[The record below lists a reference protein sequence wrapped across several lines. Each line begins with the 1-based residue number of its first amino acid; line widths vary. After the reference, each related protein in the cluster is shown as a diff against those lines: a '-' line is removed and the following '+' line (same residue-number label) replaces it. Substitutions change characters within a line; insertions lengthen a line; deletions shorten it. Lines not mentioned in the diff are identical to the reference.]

1 MTNFRTALLVPLVA
15 GLAAC
20 SSGGSDGDDPRVPDP
35 VNGGDQ
41 APVSLDF
48 FSTPEGNPTEEERWE
63 YQIETSLADS
73 DFLTYSLASGP
84 DSMTISE
91 DGLVQWTPDDED
103 GTQVQVTVR
112 VVYNDGTNTADAQQT
127 FELSVTPVNDKPE
140 ITSVAPATA
149 VAGSQFQYQLVVND
163 PDDANDGVNLSYTV
177 ELPFLS
183 SQTPEEYGVSISST
197 GLLTWTVPVDASYA
211 LRTVGLNIR
220 VTVTDGEEDWGDV
233 LLAAPPRQ
241 NWYLKVVDANTPP
254 EIVSSPVLSAT
265 EDLAY
270 EYQLVA
276 EDVAGLDAQGNDIAD
291 DLEYTL
297 IDGPDDM
304 TVSSTGLV
312 EWTPTENGS
321 SPYDVSV
328 VLQVEDGGENDA
340 EPVQQAYSITVTPV
354 NDAPAING
362 TPAAVAAL
370 GGTYEY
376 QVSVTDPDDNNDGS
390 GLTFSLEG
398 PEGMTISPTGFI
410 EWTPETEGSFAVTVS
425 VVDGQENGA
434 AEDSISWMIEVRDN
448 NTAPTIN
455 QSEPTI
461 TTTEDAE
468 GFATLTAAD
477 AEGDV
482 LAWSISEQPS
492 NGGAI
497 VINGAVTY
505 TPFPNF
511 NGTDS
516 FTVVVTDG
524 SLSDSV
530 VVDVTVAS
538 VNDAPVIDQSLAVIE
553 TSEDVAGSVTLTAS
567 DVEGDSLNWTVSTGA
582 ENGTAAVVNG
592 EITYTPDADFSGT
605 DSFVVEVSDGTDS
618 DTIAVAVTVADVV
631 DAPVIDQETASITT
645 DEDTEGNT
653 TLTATDADGDALVWS
668 VSVQPENGVAAVSD
682 GNVAYTPD
690 ADFAGGDSFTVEVSD
705 GALTDTLVVSV
716 TINPV
721 NDAPVFDQ
729 TSAAI
734 STDEDTQGIVSL
746 SASDHEGDTLTW
758 SISTQA
764 GNGVASAT
772 DGEITYQP
780 SAEFS
785 GTDSFV
791 VAVSDGTDS
800 TTMPVSVTVVAV
812 NDAPFIT
819 SVAPT
824 SATEGVEYRYA
835 VAADDIDG
843 DELTYSLTTAP
854 TGMTIDTDTGLISWT
869 PGNGDTGG
877 LVTVEVSDGMLAIEQ
892 SYTLTVGATNDAP
905 VITSTAPTAATE
917 DEQYTYAPAA
927 NDPDGDTLS
936 WSLTQSPASMT
947 ISPATGAIAWTPA
960 NGVASATV
968 TLVVTDGA
976 LSDSETFTITVDPV
990 NDAPV
995 ITQGESAALTTD
1007 EDQQGSLTLAAT
1019 DVDNT
1024 DLTWSITGVA
1034 TNGSAEVVDG
1044 EVSYEP
1050 SADFNGN
1057 DSFVVNVTDGDL
1069 SDSISVSVTVNAVN
1083 DAPVIT
1089 SSAPTGAIEG
1099 TELSYQILASD
1110 VDGDSLVYN
1119 LTSGPDG
1126 MTMNATGL
1134 VTWTPENG
1142 VTDTIAEFA
1151 VSDGTETV
1159 SQIAEIQ
1166 VTATN
1171 DAPVITEGDS
1181 ITLTTDEDTSGSVT
1195 LNASDADGN
1204 TITWSVSE
1212 AANHGS
1218 VGVLGSGESQT
1229 ITYTP
1234 DDDFNGSDSFTVQ
1247 ITDGIENDSITVN
1260 VTVAA
1265 INDAPEIG
1273 EGESAEL
1280 TTSENTEGALELSAS
1295 DIDGDS
1301 LTWSI
1306 SSEATN
1312 GTATVVG
1319 GAVTYTP
1326 NAAFNGEDSFVV
1338 TVSDGTASDTITV
1351 AVSVSPV
1358 NDAPEIDQE
1367 TAAITTDEDT
1377 AGSTVLTATDI
1388 DGDSLTWSISAAA
1401 TNGTAAVVDGNV
1413 TYTPNADANGSD
1425 SFTVEVSDGEL
1436 TDSVVVDVT
1445 VNAVNDEPVI
1455 AEGETATLNTAED
1468 TEGTLI
1474 LNASDVDGDSLTWSI
1489 SAAATNGTAAVVDGV
1504 VTYQPDAGYNG
1515 PDSFTV
1521 EVSDGTAV
1529 DTIAVSVSVS
1539 SENDAPVIDQESAAI
1554 STSEDASGS
1563 TILTATDPDGDALSW
1578 TLTAAPANGSASV
1591 VDGVVTY
1598 IPDADY
1604 SGTDSLTV
1612 QVSDGVLTDSIE
1624 VTVDVTAVNDAPAFA
1639 NAASTSAV
1647 EGSEYQYQAV
1657 INDVDDANNGTDL
1670 TFTLTTAPAG
1680 MAVSSTGLVTWTPAN
1695 GVTSAEVVL
1704 EVADGGEDAAAVA
1717 VQSWTITVG
1726 ATNDAPSIDS
1736 LPPLEATEDQLY
1748 QYDVQVSDPDDTN
1761 NGTDLTFTLLAA
1773 PAGMT
1778 VSSMGSIQWT
1788 PENGVTTADVT
1799 VQVADGGEGGVAPV
1813 EQSWTITVEPV
1824 NDAPVIDQGES
1835 AALTTTEDTT
1845 GTLDLSATDVDSET
1859 LTWSISSVATE
1870 GTASVTDGVAS
1881 YVPAT
1886 DFNGTDS
1893 FTVEVSDGDLTDT
1906 INVNVTVE
1914 AANDAPVFTSTAP
1927 TEATEDELYSYTA
1940 AASDTDGDALTFS
1953 LQTKPTGMTIDPE
1966 SGAISWTPANGV
1978 ETGAVV
1984 VAVNDGTATVTQ
1996 SFVITVA
2003 PVNDAPVITSTAPT
2017 SATEDLLYSYAVVAN
2032 DVDGDALT
2040 YSLTT
2045 APTGMT
2051 ISAAGV
2057 INWTPENGVASADV
2071 TVEVSDGT
2079 ETDSQSFTI
2088 VVNATNDAP
2097 VITEGETATLTTA
2110 EDTSGSV
2117 TLNATDADGN
2127 ALTWS
2132 ISSAATQGTAT
2143 VTGAGDST
2151 SVSYAPNADFNGTDS
2166 FVVAV
2171 TDGTETDTIT
2181 INVTVTAV
2189 NDAPVIGEGETASLT
2204 TAEDTTGS
2212 ITLTASD
2219 IEGDSLSWTIGTAAT
2234 QGTASVVDGS
2244 VSYEPNASFNGGD
2257 SFTVVV
2263 SDGTDTDTILV
2274 NVTVTPE
2281 NDAPVIDQE
2290 TASIATDEDTA
2301 GSTVLTAS
2309 DIDGDSLTW
2318 SISAA
2323 ATSGTAAVVDGNV
2336 TYTPN
2341 ADVNGSDSFTVQVS
2355 DGSLTDTVVVNVTIA
2370 AVNDAPA
2377 ITSSAPTSATEDLLY
2392 SYAVVANDVD
2402 GDPLTYSLT
2411 TAPTGMTISAA
2422 GVINWT
2428 PENGVASADVTVE
2441 VSDGTETDSQSFTIV
2456 VNATNDAPVITQ
2468 GETTSLTAAEDSFL
2482 VTSLNAT
2489 DADGNDL
2496 TWSISQQ
2503 PENGTATIEG
2513 SGTGTVQAI
2522 GFRGDTNFNG
2532 TDSFVVAVTDGTETD
2547 TITVNVT
2554 VTAVNDAPV
2563 IGEGETASLTT
2574 AEDTTGSITLTAT
2587 DIEGDSLSWTIGT
2600 AATQGTASVVDGNVS
2615 YEPNVSING
2624 SDSFTVVVSDGTDTD
2639 TILVNVTVTPE
2650 NDAPVIDQET
2660 ASIATDEDTAGNTVL
2675 TASDVDGD
2683 SLTWSIGAAATSGTA
2698 AVVDGNVTYTP
2709 NADAN
2714 GSDSFTVQVSD
2725 GSLTDTVVVDV
2736 TVAAVNDGPEITE
2749 GETAALTT
2757 DEDNAGTLTLNA
2769 TDIDG
2774 DTITWSIQSQ
2784 ATDGSAAVAGTG
2796 ASQTVTY
2803 TPAANFNGSDSFV
2816 VAITDGTDTDTI
2828 TVNVTVD
2835 AANDAPVIAGGDTA
2849 ELNTSED
2856 TVGTLILNAS
2866 DLEDDSLTWAISAAA
2881 GNGTATVV
2889 DGSVSYEPAADFSGS
2904 DSFTVEVSDGSLSDT
2919 IVITANVVAVNDA
2932 PVIAEGET
2940 VSLTTAEDTEG
2951 TLTLTASDVEGDSL
2965 SWTISAAAAQ
2975 GMATVTGGN
2984 VSYMPNTG
2992 YNGSDSFVVQVSDGT
3007 DTDTI
3012 TVNVTVTAVNNAPA
3026 IDQATASIVTDED
3039 TVGSTTLTATDSDS
3053 ETLTW
3058 SISAAATIG
3067 SATVVD
3073 GNVSYTPNANAN
3085 GSDSFTVQVSD
3096 GSLTDTVVVNVTV
3109 AAVNDAPEVTEGET
3123 TVRTTNEDTALTF
3136 ALNATDVDGD
3146 TLSWSISSDASE
3158 GTATVSGSGA
3168 SQTVSYTPAP
3178 DFNGTDSF
3186 VVQVTDGAMT
3196 DTITVS
3202 MTVASIN
3209 DLPEITSV
3217 APVVATEGE
3226 LYTYLPS
3233 ATDVEGDALTWN
3245 VGTAPASMT
3254 VNPATGE
3261 LNWTPAEG
3269 VTSADV
3275 TLLVNDGG
3283 SNVSQTFTIT
3293 VTAVNDAPVITQGE
3307 STSVTMS
3314 EDGAPTPFTLVL
3326 NATDSDHAGSELN
3339 WSVSSAATNGTATVS
3354 GTGLSKTVNYSP
3366 DTGFSG
3372 TDNFTVEVTDG
3383 DLSDS
3388 IVVNVT
3394 VEAVNAAPVIDQGD
3408 TTTMTLDED
3417 GTQTLSLSATDS
3429 DGDLLTWSVTS
3440 SANDGGVSVDTNGLV
3455 TYVPVADFNGSDTF
3469 TIQVSDSEL
3478 TDSITVS
3485 VTVNSVND
3493 APVIAEG
3500 ASVTLEVNEDSSDSV
3515 TFTASDA
3522 DGDTLTW
3529 SISSGAVE
3537 GIVTQTGSEFSY
3549 APAADFN
3556 GSDSFV
3562 VQVSD
3567 GTATGTSTVSVTVI
3581 AVNDAPVVTS
3591 SPVTTANEY
3600 QVYAYDV
3607 AASDAEGDAVSY
3619 SLTTAPAGME
3629 ISSAGEIRWIP
3640 ESAGTYSVVVNA
3652 TDGSDAGIQSFDIT
3666 VNAEPAVAGRAVK
3679 GVLANASVEAA
3690 VYTGLDAEG
3699 EHSWNVIGTTTT
3711 DANGYFGFNL
3721 GTQSAPVRVRITT
3734 DAETTMVCDTP
3745 SGCLT
3750 SPPAN
3755 FGESGTPA
3763 AGMILDTIVS
3773 GADFA
3778 GPLAVTPMTH
3788 MAATWLQAF
3797 PQALDD
3803 NNVLLAHKRLAVLFG
3818 FTDDTYVS
3826 QRVPDLTDAFERNFA
3841 LSSDEQAL
3849 RHAIFSASLQET
3861 AILASLPIDGLTENI
3876 GLIFGLLGGQMP
3888 LKSGELDV
3896 STLGL
3901 TDPDTEEPIT
3911 TISYTGFDT
3920 FVASAET
3927 VGQFINDG
3935 SLDTVIAGFGSLVTN
3950 WTPELADPSICL
3962 VTDNPELDRT
3972 ECRNVTTIG
3981 EATGYDAANFARA
3994 LAPIDVAGGYL
4005 DDAQA
4010 AELAN
4015 GSTVNRD
4022 LGWLYVDET
4031 AQNETAEMLAGLSEV
4046 LGYGLQTAAC
4056 VPQLANSQSC
4066 SVEPSVGYEAINT
4079 SISSCEGYRGDDS
4092 CTLSVSGTVNGQTY
4106 SLTSRVPDIR
4116 EMLGGDRLWP
4126 ADDFSAGPLRLCFN
4140 GSIANSIA
4148 TMSLNNFCLILNVS
4162 DSRSDLLAPFEDLN
4176 ALEYANIGTEG
4187 SAAYTAMQNLL
4198 AEVVLEIAATGA
4210 LSMTS
4215 TDSNIG
4221 TYSMSNM
4228 NMSFVFDRESLVNLD
4243 KGTPVF
4249 DFEVASFS
4257 RTNPWGETLNS
4268 VSGYPMFKLQVDDTT
4283 ILTGR
4288 NVKDNVGVPPTLS
4301 VTNAIVEGLG
4311 PVVDI
4316 AKEYALSM
4324 IDTTVAAPELTP
4336 EEWDAIIAE
4345 VETNLAYN
4353 GTITTTIQ
4361 DPSAGDRTYIATLT
4375 PEGNVFISQEN
4386 STANAMQLYLSGA
4399 TGYIYADETLVA
4411 TAHLGNS
4418 QDGMLLSFV
4427 DGSQRRYTNA
4437 NPNLSG
4443 QLDSFLEFLQ
4453 VLVPPAEETAP

>member
-1 MTNFRTALLVPLVA
+1 MCTHHTLCVWHVLIHLSDGHCEHDLIPSTYTGLTPCGRFGTPRTSKKNNKKNSGYCLPGSYSIPPSALVTRSRTSMLKHGLHRSVTLTNFRTALLVPLVA

-233 LLAAPPRQ
+233 LLATPPRQ
-241 NWYLKVVDANTPP
+241 SWYLKVVDANTPP

-340 EPVQQAYSITVTPV
+340 EPVQQAYLITVTPV

-410 EWTPETEGSFAVTVS
+410 EWTPEAEGSFAVTVS

-455 QSEPTI
+455 QSEPAI

-477 AEGDV
+477 AEGDA

-492 NGGAI
+492 NGAAI

-505 TPFPNF
+505 TPLPNF

-516 FTVVVTDG
+516 FTVVVSDG
-524 SLSDSV
+524 SLPDSV

-538 VNDAPVIDQSLAVIE
+538 VNDAPVIDQSQAVIE

-605 DSFVVEVSDGTDS
+605 DSFVVEASDGTDS
-618 DTIAVAVTVADVV
+618 DTITVTVTVADVA

-645 DEDTEGNT
+645 DEDTDGST
-653 TLTATDADGDALVWS
+653 LLTATDSDGDPLIWS
-668 VSVQPENGVAAVSD
+668 VSAQATNGTAVASD
-682 GNVAYTPD
+682 GNITYTP
-690 ADFAGGDSFTVEVSD
+690 AANFNGSDSFTVEVSD
-705 GALTDTLVVSV
+705 GGLTDNVVVDV
-716 TINPV
+716 TVNSV
-721 NDAPVFDQ
+721 NDLPVFDQ
-729 TSAAI
+729 MNAQI
-734 STDEDTQGIVSL
+734 STDEDVQGAVNL
-746 SASDHEGDTLTW
+746 TASDVENDVLVWNVTE
-758 SISTQA
+758 QA
-764 GNGVASAT
+764 GNGVAAVA
-772 DGEITYQP
+772 DGNVTYQP
-780 SAEFS
+780 AADFFGS
-785 GTDSFV
+785 DSFV
-791 VAVSDGTDS
+791 VAVNDGGENV
-800 TTMPVSVTVVAV
+800 TMAVSVTVAAV
-812 NDAPFIT
+812 NDAPVILST
-819 SVAPT
+819 APT

-835 VAADDIDG
+835 VDADDVDG
-843 DELTYSLTTAP
+843 PTLAYSLATAP
-854 TGMTIDTDTGLISWT
+854 AGMQISESGLITWT
-869 PGNGDTGG
+869 PADGISTAN
-877 LVTVEVSDGMLAIEQ
+877 VIVAVSDG
-892 SYTLTVGATNDAP
+892 SDSGSV
-905 VITSTAPTAATE
+905 
-917 DEQYTYAPAA
+917 
-927 NDPDGDTLS
+927 
-936 WSLTQSPASMT
+936 TQSFT
-947 ISPATGAIAWTPA
+947 IA
-960 NGVASATV
+960 
-968 TLVVTDGA
+968 VTD
-976 LSDSETFTITVDPV
+976 
-990 NDAPV
+990 
-995 ITQGESAALTTD
+995 
-1007 EDQQGSLTLAAT
+1007 
-1019 DVDNT
+1019 
-1024 DLTWSITGVA
+1024 
-1034 TNGSAEVVDG
+1034 
-1044 EVSYEP
+1044 
-1050 SADFNGN
+1050 
-1057 DSFVVNVTDGDL
+1057 
-1069 SDSISVSVTVNAVN
+1069 VN

-1089 SSAPTGAIEG
+1089 SVAPTSVILGEEYTYTPSATDAENDSLTWSLTQKPAGMTINVTTGAISWTPAEAGSSG
-1099 TELSYQILASD
+1099 TVRLVANDGNSDSVAQTFVITVSEPDNEAPVIGQGETDTLTTDEDTQGSTTLTATDANGDSLSWSVSSPASNGSAAVVGGNVTYTPNANFNGNDSFTVQVSDGSLTDSIVVNVTVNAVNDLPVIAQGAGTTLTTAENNSTGVTLSASD
-1110 VDGDSLVYN
+1110 VDGDSLSWSIS
-1119 LTSGPDG
+1119 T
-1126 MTMNATGL
+1126 A
-1134 VTWTPENG
+1134 
-1142 VTDTIAEFA
+1142 A
-1151 VSDGTETV
+1151 SDG
-1159 SQIAEIQ
+1159 SAS
-1166 VTATN
+1166 VTAGNVSYTPNAGFNGNDSFTVQVFDGTAPVSFVVNVEVTAVN
-1171 DAPVITEGDS
+1171 DAPVIDQETAS
-1181 ITLTTDEDTSGSVT
+1181 VSTSEDTQGTTALTATDIDSASLSWTVSLAASHGSAAV
-1195 LNASDADGN
+1195 SDGN
-1204 TITWSVSE
+1204 V
-1212 AANHGS
+1212 
-1218 VGVLGSGESQT
+1218 
-1229 ITYTP
+1229 TYTP
-1234 DDDFNGSDSFTVQ
+1234 NENFNGSDSFTVQ
-1247 ITDGIENDSITVN
+1247 
-1260 VTVAA
+1260 
-1265 INDAPEIG
+1265 
-1273 EGESAEL
+1273 
-1280 TTSENTEGALELSAS
+1280 
-1295 DIDGDS
+1295 
-1301 LTWSI
+1301 
-1306 SSEATN
+1306 
-1312 GTATVVG
+1312 
-1319 GAVTYTP
+1319 
-1326 NAAFNGEDSFVV
+1326 
-1338 TVSDGTASDTITV
+1338 
-1351 AVSVSPV
+1351 
-1358 NDAPEIDQE
+1358 
-1367 TAAITTDEDT
+1367 
-1377 AGSTVLTATDI
+1377 
-1388 DGDSLTWSISAAA
+1388 
-1401 TNGTAAVVDGNV
+1401 
-1413 TYTPNADANGSD
+1413 
-1425 SFTVEVSDGEL
+1425 VSDGEL
-1436 TDSVVVDVT
+1436 S
-1445 VNAVNDEPVI
+1445 
-1455 AEGETATLNTAED
+1455 
-1468 TEGTLI
+1468 
-1474 LNASDVDGDSLTWSI
+1474 
-1489 SAAATNGTAAVVDGV
+1489 
-1504 VTYQPDAGYNG
+1504 
-1515 PDSFTV
+1515 
-1521 EVSDGTAV
+1521 
-1529 DTIAVSVSVS
+1529 
-1539 SENDAPVIDQESAAI
+1539 
-1554 STSEDASGS
+1554 
-1563 TILTATDPDGDALSW
+1563 
-1578 TLTAAPANGSASV
+1578 
-1591 VDGVVTY
+1591 
-1598 IPDADY
+1598 
-1604 SGTDSLTV
+1604 
-1612 QVSDGVLTDSIE
+1612 DSIE
-1624 VTVDVTAVNDAPAFA
+1624 VSVTVTAVNDAPVFA

-1647 EGSEYQYQAV
+1647 EGSEYSYQAV
-1657 INDVDDANNGTDL
+1657 ITDPDDANNGTDL
-1670 TFTLTTAPAG
+1670 TFTLDQASIDAGLTVSGTGLVTWTPDNGVTSTSVSLSVADGGEDGASAAVQNWTITVGSVNDAPVITSEAPTTATEGVEYQYSIQVNDPDDANNGTDLIFTPVLVPEG
-1680 MAVSSTGLVTWTPAN
+1680 MSVSNMGLVTWTPAN
-1695 GVTSAEVVL
+1695 GVESANVEVQVR
-1704 EVADGGEDAAAVA
+1704 DGGESGALPDS
-1717 VQSWTITVG
+1717 QSWTITV
-1726 ATNDAPSIDS
+1726 T
-1736 LPPLEATEDQLY
+1736 
-1748 QYDVQVSDPDDTN
+1748 
-1761 NGTDLTFTLLAA
+1761 
-1773 PAGMT
+1773 
-1778 VSSMGSIQWT
+1778 
-1788 PENGVTTADVT
+1788 
-1799 VQVADGGEGGVAPV
+1799 
-1813 EQSWTITVEPV
+1813 PV

-1845 GTLDLSATDVDSET
+1845 GTLDLTATDIDSET
-1859 LTWSISSVATE
+1859 ISWSVTSPASE
-1870 GTASVTDGVAS
+1870 GAASVVDGSVS
-1881 YVPAT
+1881 YDPAD

-1893 FTVEVSDGDLTDT
+1893 FTVEVSDGELSDT
-1906 INVNVTVE
+1906 IVVNVTVE
-1914 AANDAPVFTSTAP
+1914 AANDAPVFTSTAE
-1927 TEATEDELYSYTA
+1927 TEATEDEAYSYTA
-1940 AASDTDGDALTFS
+1940 EASDADGDALTFS
-1953 LQTKPTGMTIDPE
+1953 LQTKPAGMTIDSE
-1966 SGAISWTPANGV
+1966 TGVITWTPANGV
-1978 ETGAVV
+1978 ETGAVT
-1984 VAVNDGTATVTQ
+1984 VAVTDGTATVTQ
-1996 SFVITVA
+1996 SFVITVTA
-2003 PVNDAPVITSTAPT
+2003 VNDAPVITSTAPT
-2017 SATEDLLYSYAVVAN
+2017 SATEDLLYTYAVAAN

-2057 INWTPENGVASADV
+2057 ISWTPENGVEGADV
-2071 TVEVSDGT
+2071 VVDVSDGT
-2079 ETDSQSFTI
+2079 ESDTQSFTI

-2097 VITEGETATLTTA
+2097 AIDQGESTALTTDEDASQTLALTATDIDGDSLSWSVTSGAANGEASVDSAGLVTYVPAADFNGSDTFTVQVSDSELTDSILINVSVSPVNDAPVVAEGDAVSITTAEDTQKSLTLNATDVDGDSLSWSIAAPAASGSAAVSAGVVSYTPAAGYNGSDSFTVAVTDGTDTVTVQVNVTVTAENDAPVIDQASASISTSEDTQGSVTLSASDPEGTSLNWTISSAAANGVANVSASGVVTYDPALNFNGSDSFTVMVSDGDLNDTRVVNVVVSAVNDAPEITEGETASLSTD
-2110 EDTSGSV
+2110 EDNMGSV
-2117 TLNATDADGN
+2117 TLNATDVEGDTIN
-2127 ALTWS
+2127 WS
-2132 ISSAATQGTAT
+2132 IQSQASDGTAVVSGTGTSQT
-2143 VTGAGDST
+2143 VNYTPA
-2151 SVSYAPNADFNGTDS
+2151 ADFNGTDS
-2166 FVVAV
+2166 FVVAID
-2171 TDGTETDTIT
+2171 DGTDTDSI
-2181 INVTVTAV
+2181 IVNVTVAAA
-2189 NDAPVIGEGETASLT
+2189 NDAPVITSTEVTTATEGEAYL
-2204 TAEDTTGS
+2204 
-2212 ITLTASD
+2212 
-2219 IEGDSLSWTIGTAAT
+2219 
-2234 QGTASVVDGS
+2234 
-2244 VSYEPNASFNGGD
+2244 Y
-2257 SFTVVV
+2257 TV
-2263 SDGTDTDTILV
+2263 
-2274 NVTVTPE
+2274 
-2281 NDAPVIDQE
+2281 A
-2290 TASIATDEDTA
+2290 
-2301 GSTVLTAS
+2301 
-2309 DIDGDSLTW
+2309 
-2318 SISAA
+2318 
-2323 ATSGTAAVVDGNV
+2323 
-2336 TYTPN
+2336 
-2341 ADVNGSDSFTVQVS
+2341 
-2355 DGSLTDTVVVNVTIA
+2355 
-2370 AVNDAPA
+2370 
-2377 ITSSAPTSATEDLLY
+2377 
-2392 SYAVVANDVD
+2392 ANDVD
-2402 GDPLTYSLT
+2402 GDALSYSLT
-2411 TAPTGMTISAA
+2411 EAPEGMTIS
-2422 GVINWT
+2422 GSTINWT
-2428 PENGVASADVTVE
+2428 PENGVETANVTVTVADVTAE
-2441 VSDGTETDSQSFTIV
+2441 ATQSFTI
-2456 VNATNDAPVITQ
+2456 
-2468 GETTSLTAAEDSFL
+2468 
-2482 VTSLNAT
+2482 
-2489 DADGNDL
+2489 
-2496 TWSISQQ
+2496 
-2503 PENGTATIEG
+2503 
-2513 SGTGTVQAI
+2513 
-2522 GFRGDTNFNG
+2522 
-2532 TDSFVVAVTDGTETD
+2532 
-2547 TITVNVT
+2547 T
-2554 VTAVNDAPV
+2554 VTPVNDAPSITSAAV
-2563 IGEGETASLTT
+2563 TT
-2574 AEDTTGSITLTAT
+2574 A
-2587 DIEGDSLSWTIGT
+2587 
-2600 AATQGTASVVDGNVS
+2600 
-2615 YEPNVSING
+2615 
-2624 SDSFTVVVSDGTDTD
+2624 
-2639 TILVNVTVTPE
+2639 
-2650 NDAPVIDQET
+2650 
-2660 ASIATDEDTAGNTVL
+2660 
-2675 TASDVDGD
+2675 
-2683 SLTWSIGAAATSGTA
+2683 
-2698 AVVDGNVTYTP
+2698 
-2709 NADAN
+2709 
-2714 GSDSFTVQVSD
+2714 
-2725 GSLTDTVVVDV
+2725 
-2736 TVAAVNDGPEITE
+2736 TE
-2749 GETAALTT
+2749 GEAYSYTVVAEDVDSTELTYSLASAPEGMT
-2757 DEDNAGTLTLNA
+2757 ISGA
-2769 TDIDG
+2769 TIS
-2774 DTITWSIQSQ
+2774 W
-2784 ATDGSAAVAGTG
+2784 
-2796 ASQTVTY
+2796 
-2803 TPAANFNGSDSFV
+2803 TPANGVESANV
-2816 VAITDGTDTDTI
+2816 
-2828 TVNVTVD
+2828 
-2835 AANDAPVIAGGDTA
+2835 
-2849 ELNTSED
+2849 
-2856 TVGTLILNAS
+2856 
-2866 DLEDDSLTWAISAAA
+2866 
-2881 GNGTATVV
+2881 
-2889 DGSVSYEPAADFSGS
+2889 
-2904 DSFTVEVSDGSLSDT
+2904 TVEVSDGSLSDSQSFIITVGATNDAPEIDQGAVTALTTDEDTSATLNLTATDVDSESLTWRISNASENGSASVDASGVVSYEPAADFNGSDSFEVEVSDSELTDT
-2919 IVITANVVAVNDA
+2919 IVVNVTVNPVADA

-2940 VSLTTAEDTEG
+2940 
-2951 TLTLTASDVEGDSL
+2951 
-2965 SWTISAAAAQ
+2965 AA
-2975 GMATVTGGN
+2975 
-2984 VSYMPNTG
+2984 
-2992 YNGSDSFVVQVSDGT
+2992 
-3007 DTDTI
+3007 
-3012 TVNVTVTAVNNAPA
+3012 
-3026 IDQATASIVTDED
+3026 
-3039 TVGSTTLTATDSDS
+3039 
-3053 ETLTW
+3053 
-3058 SISAAATIG
+3058 
-3067 SATVVD
+3067 
-3073 GNVSYTPNANAN
+3073 
-3085 GSDSFTVQVSD
+3085 
-3096 GSLTDTVVVNVTV
+3096 
-3109 AAVNDAPEVTEGET
+3109 
-3123 TVRTTNEDTALTF
+3123 RTTNEDQPLTF
-3136 ALNATDVDGD
+3136 ALNASDVDSA
-3146 TLSWSISSDASE
+3146 TINWSISSVASN
-3158 GTATVSGSGA
+3158 GSATVSGTGTTQSVNYVPN
-3168 SQTVSYTPAP
+3168 QN
-3178 DFNGTDSF
+3178 FNGTDSF
-3186 VVQVTDGAMT
+3186 VVQVSDGSLNS
-3196 DTITVS
+3196 TIAVTV
-3202 MTVASIN
+3202 TVNAVN

-3339 WSVSSAATNGTATVS
+3339 WSVSSAATNGTAAVS

-3372 TDNFTVEVTDG
+3372 ADSFTVQVTDG
-3383 DLSDS
+3383 ELTDS

-3429 DGDLLTWSVTS
+3429 DGDALTWNITS
-3440 SANDGGVSVDTNGLV
+3440 SASNGGVNVDSNGLV
-3455 TYVPVADFNGSDTF
+3455 TYVPVADFNGNDTF
-3469 TIQVSDSEL
+3469 TVQVSDSEL

-3500 ASVTLEVNEDSSDSV
+3500 TSVTLEVNEDSSDSV

-3522 DGDTLTW
+3522 DGDPLTW

-3567 GTATGTSTVSVTVI
+3567 GTATGTSTVNVTVI
-3581 AVNDAPVVTS
+3581 AVNDKPVITSTPVTS
-3591 SPVTTANEY
+3591 AKEY

-3640 ESAGTYSVVVNA
+3640 ESAGTYSVVISA
-3652 TDGSDAGIQSFDIT
+3652 SDSSEAGTQSFAIT

-3679 GVLANASVEAA
+3679 GVLANAPVEAA
-3690 VYTGLDAEG
+3690 VYAGLDAEG

-3745 SGCLT
+3745 SGCLV

-3755 FGESGTPA
+3755 FGDSGTPA

-3803 NNVLLAHKRLAVLFG
+3803 NNVLLAHKRLAILFG

-3826 QRVPDLTDAFERNFA
+3826 HRVPDLTDAFERNFA

-3849 RHAIFSASLQET
+3849 RHTIFSASLQET
-3861 AILASLPIDGLTENI
+3861 AIVASLPIDSVTENI

-3911 TISYTGFDT
+3911 TVSYTGFDT

-3935 SLDTVIAGFGSLVTN
+3935 SLDSMIAGFGSLVTD

-4031 AQNETAEMLAGLSEV
+4031 AQNETAEMLGGLTEV
-4046 LGYGLQTAAC
+4046 LGYGLKTALC
-4056 VPQLANSQSC
+4056 VPQKNNIPYTC
-4066 SVEPSVGYEAINT
+4066 TMEKSVGFESLNV
-4079 SISSCEGYRGDDS
+4079 SLSNCEGYSGDDS
-4092 CTLSVSGTVNGQTY
+4092 CDLRVTGSANGQ
-4106 SLTSRVPDIR
+4106 SFNVSSRIEDIR
-4116 EMLGGDRLWP
+4116 EMLGGKRRIGLFQTNY
-4126 ADDFSAGPLRLCFN
+4126 DFTAGPLPMCFT
-4140 GSIANSIA
+4140 GTISNSIA
-4148 TMSLNNFCLILNVS
+4148 TMNLNNFCLILNVS

-4176 ALEYANIGTEG
+4176 AVAYTYIGDEG
-4187 SAAYTAMQNLL
+4187 SDAYNAMENLL
-4198 AEVVLEIAATGA
+4198 DEIVLEIGA
-4210 LSMTS
+4210 SGGLSLAS

-4221 TYSMSNM
+4221 TYSMSNID
-4228 NMSFVFDRESLVNLD
+4228 MSFVFDRESLVKVN

-4336 EEWDAIIAE
+4336 EQWDAIIAE
-4345 VETNLAYN
+4345 VEANLAYN

-4361 DPSAGDRTYIATLT
+4361 DPSVGDRTYIATLT

-4443 QLDSFLEFLQ
+4443 QLNSFLEFLQ